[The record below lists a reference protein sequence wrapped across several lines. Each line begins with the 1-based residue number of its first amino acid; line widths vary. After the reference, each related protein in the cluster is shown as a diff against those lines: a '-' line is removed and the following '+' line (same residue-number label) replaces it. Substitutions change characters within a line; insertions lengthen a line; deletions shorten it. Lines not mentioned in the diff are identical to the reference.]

1 MKPAPFDYYAPATV
15 EEATSLLARHGG
27 DARVLAGGQTLLPMM
42 NFRLATPDIVLDLNR
57 VAELSYIRS
66 ERGMVRFGAMTRQ
79 RAIEFS
85 PIVARDV
92 PLLREAIRMVGH
104 LPTRSR
110 GTIGGS
116 IANADSAAEIPMVLQ
131 ALGGEVTLMSAR
143 GERTVAAADLIQ
155 DAMTTV
161 IAADEILTEIRVP
174 LMPSDARF
182 AVEEFSRRRGDFAI
196 AAVAAMIVLEGGVC
210 QMARIATAG
219 VSACSRRLSKAETML
234 EGRTAD
240 LAAVAA
246 AADAAAAAIEPL
258 ADRNASADYRRHL
271 TRVLTARA
279 LGRAIGTPAASPA
292 QHAETTR

>member
-1 MKPAPFDYYAPATV
+1 MKPALFDYYAPATV

-42 NFRLATPDIVLDLNR
+42 NFRLATPEIVVDLNR
-57 VAELSYIRS
+57 VAELSYIKS
-66 ERGMVRFGAMTRQ
+66 EGGMVRFGAMTRQ

-92 PLLREAIRMVGH
+92 PLLLEAIRMVGH

-131 ALGGEVTLMSAR
+131 ALGGEVSLRSAR
-143 GERTVAAADLIQ
+143 GKRMVAAADLIQ

-161 IAADEILTEIRVP
+161 IEADEIITEIHMP
-174 LMPSDARF
+174 LMPRDARF

-196 AAVAAMIVLEGGVC
+196 AAVAAMVVLDGGVC
-210 QMARIATAG
+210 QIARIATAG
-219 VSACSRRLSKAETML
+219 VSACSRRLTKAEAAL
-234 EGRTAD
+234 EGRVAD
-240 LAAVAA
+240 RAAVDAA
-246 AADAAAAAIEPL
+246 AHAAAAAIEPL
-258 ADRNASADYRRHL
+258 EDRNASADYRRHL

-279 LGRAIGTPAASPA
+279 LGRAIGMTAASPA

>member
-42 NFRLATPDIVLDLNR
+42 NFRLATPEIVVDLNR
-57 VAELSYIRS
+57 VAELSYIKS
-66 ERGMVRFGAMTRQ
+66 EGGMVRFGAMTRQ

-92 PLLREAIRMVGH
+92 PLLLEAIRMVGH

-131 ALGGEVTLMSAR
+131 ALGGEVSLMSAR
-143 GERTVAAADLIQ
+143 GKRTVAAADLIQ

-161 IAADEILTEIRVP
+161 IDADEIITEIRMP
-174 LMPSDARF
+174 LMPRDARF

-196 AAVAAMIVLEGGVC
+196 AAVAAMVVLDGGVC
-210 QMARIATAG
+210 QIARIATAG
-219 VSACSRRLSKAETML
+219 VSACSRRLTKAEATL
-234 EGRTAD
+234 EGRAAD
-240 LAAVAA
+240 RAAVDAA
-246 AADAAAAAIEPL
+246 AHAAAAAIEPL
-258 ADRNASADYRRHL
+258 EDRNASADYRRHL

-279 LGRAIGTPAASPA
+279 LGRAIGMTAASPA